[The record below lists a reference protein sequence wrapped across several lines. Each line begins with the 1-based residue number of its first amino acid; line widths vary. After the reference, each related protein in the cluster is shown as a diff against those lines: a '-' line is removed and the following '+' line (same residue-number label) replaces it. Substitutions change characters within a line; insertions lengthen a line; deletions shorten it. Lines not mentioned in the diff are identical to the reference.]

1 MFERCRAWRRKI
13 SQKADGTLSLA
24 EWCALQDHLTRCKR
38 CQAAYEADCARQ
50 EFLGMHTGTL
60 PSVAARRFDEGVLAA
75 LRAPVSETEETQP
88 AGYGILSLRLLAQI
102 VTSGLV
108 AASVTALCLSS
119 ALHPAESRENGER
132 GAFSTLQRNE
142 PPIPLESLLQSPS
155 PRAALMWTAPFPSH
169 RRRIVPASSGDEAA
183 PARPANTPPAS
194 ARPAIPVSMNPQETL
209 AGLPTSG

>member
-13 SQKADGTLSLA
+13 SQKADGTLSLS
-24 EWCALQDHLTRCKR
+24 EWGALEDHLARCKR

-60 PSVAARRFDEGVLAA
+60 PSVAARRFDEGVLSA
-75 LRAPVSETEETQP
+75 LRMPVAETPP
-88 AGYGILSLRLLAQI
+88 AGYNLLSLRLLAQI
-102 VTSGLV
+102 MTSGLV

-119 ALHPAESRENGER
+119 ALHPAAGRENGER

-155 PRAALMWTAPFPSH
+155 PRAALMWTAPSPSH
-169 RRRIVPASSGDEAA
+169 RRRIVPASNGETT
-183 PARPANTPPAS
+183 PVRPISTPPAS
-194 ARPAIPVSMNPQETL
+194 ARPAIPSSMNPHDTL
-209 AGLPTSG
+209 ASIPTLG